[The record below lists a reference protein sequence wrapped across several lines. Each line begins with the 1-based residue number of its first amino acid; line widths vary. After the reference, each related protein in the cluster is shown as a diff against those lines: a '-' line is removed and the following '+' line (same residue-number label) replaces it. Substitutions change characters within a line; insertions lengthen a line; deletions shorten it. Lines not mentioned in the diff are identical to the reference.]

1 MKKHMSGLAMA
12 AAMGAAVVS
21 GTGVASASD
30 APSVSLA
37 AASAAAAS
45 SCGAGYVCIYEGDI
59 FDGGTDHPVVYRFYR
74 YGTYN
79 LSGIIGEYTVRN
91 CQTGGARVALYSGYN
106 ATGSVLWDLG
116 DNCAGGLWTD
126 LTPVNSVRVYE

>member
-79 LSGIIGEYTVRN
+79 LSGIMVSTRSGTVRPAEPGSRSTRGTTPREA
-91 CQTGGARVALYSGYN
+91 CSGISGTTAREACGP
-106 ATGSVLWDLG
+106 T
-116 DNCAGGLWTD
+116 
-126 LTPVNSVRVYE
+126 